1 LVEGSVS
8 PARKG
13 NCQVSNHYP
22 ERRILASPGLF
33 RQPQESGIE
42 EAGQA
47 QVFLKSVEENETV
60 EFAEENEGLISL
72 SAAQVFLRSLW
83 LKSLQIAR
91 KSLAE
96 FETTYL
102 VNF

>member
-8 PARKG
+8 PAREG
-13 NCQVSNHYP
+13 NCQVSNHHP
-22 ERRILASPGLF
+22 KRQILASSRLF

-42 EAGQA
+42 EARQA
-47 QVFLKSVEENETV
+47 QVFLKSVEENKTV
-60 EFAEENEGLISL
+60 GFAEENEGLISL

-96 FETTYL
+96 FETAYL